1 MVRPGTA
8 LRFKEEEIANLDE
21 TGLRVFALIVMTLH
35 WRGAKDVMIDKG
47 LTNKLCLS
55 IVIIWYGDGTMDL
68 VVVWTSPN
76 STKLEWSNHGAVFPS
91 YYGKQQHCNRLTRGS
106 SYVALWS
113 TAMVALGS
121 CMPRIPK

>member
-1 MVRPGTA
+1 M
-8 LRFKEEEIANLDE
+8 RFKEEEIANLDE

-76 STKLEWSNHGAVFPS
+76 STELEWSNHGAVFPS
-91 YYGKQQHCNRLTRGS
+91 Y
-106 SYVALWS
+106 
-113 TAMVALGS
+113 
-121 CMPRIPK
+121 